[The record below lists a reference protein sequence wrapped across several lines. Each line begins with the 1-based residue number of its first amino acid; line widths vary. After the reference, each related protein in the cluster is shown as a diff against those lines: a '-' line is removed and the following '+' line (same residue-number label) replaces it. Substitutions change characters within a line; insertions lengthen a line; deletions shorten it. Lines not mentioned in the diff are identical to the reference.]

1 MEYNDLNQAHFKT
14 RNDLKTLHTDF
25 DWLIKYYG
33 KMETISVQQ
42 EKNLL
47 ELENTCLQQREKLT
61 EININ
66 MENCTHELWI

>member
-1 MEYNDLNQAHFKT
+1 
-14 RNDLKTLHTDF
+14 
-25 DWLIKYYG
+25 
-33 KMETISVQQ
+33 METISVQQ

-66 MENCTHELWI
+66 MENCTHEL